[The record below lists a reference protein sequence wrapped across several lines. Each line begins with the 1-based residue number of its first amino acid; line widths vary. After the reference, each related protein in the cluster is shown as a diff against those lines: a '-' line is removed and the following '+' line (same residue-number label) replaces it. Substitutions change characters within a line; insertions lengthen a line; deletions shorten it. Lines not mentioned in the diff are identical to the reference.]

1 MDGILRTWN
10 RRIQLADLAVPFV
23 PMFPDFSIRKFASSR
38 MVIVVVF
45 DFCMA
50 IKAERNAVLKA
61 VVTAKML
68 WFEVVRFNSDPTEFV
83 ANAA

>member
-1 MDGILRTWN
+1 MTRK
-10 RRIQLADLAVPFV
+10 RRIQLADHAVPVV
-23 PMFPDFSIRKFASSR
+23 PMFPEFSLRKFASSR

-50 IKAERNAVLKA
+50 IKAEGNAVFKA
-61 VVTAKML
+61 VVTAKVL
-68 WFEVVRFNSDPTEFV
+68 WFEVVRLNSDPTEFV